1 MKTKFLVFAV
11 IGAAIALALT
21 SEKGE
26 AWREDLMDDA
36 KKWKKKLNKLAGDA
50 SDQLA
55 DLKEVISK
63 EVTGLGSDA
72 RDRILAILEESTGKA
87 KSAKNKVSK
96 ELL

>member
-26 AWREDLMDDA
+26 EWREDLMDDA
-36 KKWKKKLNKLAGDA
+36 KKWKKKLNKLAGDT

-55 DLKEVISK
+55 DLKDVVSK
-63 EVTGLGSDA
+63 EIVGLGSDA
-72 RDRILAILEESTGKA
+72 RDRILAILDEGTSKA

-96 ELL
+96 ELS

>member
-36 KKWKKKLNKLAGDA
+36 KKWKKKLNKLAGDT

-55 DLKEVISK
+55 DLKDVLGK
-63 EVTGLGSDA
+63 EIAGLGSDA
-72 RDRILAILEESTGKA
+72 RDRILAILDESTGTAKSVKA
-87 KSAKNKVSK
+87 KVTR
-96 ELL
+96 ELS